1 MNDDDI
7 IELNKDMRAAGEAA
21 SVLNN
26 TEFLKA
32 FDALEQDF
40 ISQLLQ
46 AGPKDDEHR
55 YRWQVAVN
63 VLRGVRA
70 HLNGVVSD
78 GAFAKTKLEDIG
90 KTQPLRSIL

>member
-26 TEFLKA
+26 TEFVKA
-32 FDALEQDF
+32 FDALEQDY
-40 ISQLLQ
+40 IGALLN

-55 YRWQVAVN
+55 YRWQVAIN
-63 VLRGVRA
+63 VLRAVRA
-70 HLNGVVSD
+70 HLHGVLSD
-78 GAFAKTKLEDIG
+78 GEFAKTKLEDIG
-90 KTQPLRSIL
+90 KVKPLRSIL